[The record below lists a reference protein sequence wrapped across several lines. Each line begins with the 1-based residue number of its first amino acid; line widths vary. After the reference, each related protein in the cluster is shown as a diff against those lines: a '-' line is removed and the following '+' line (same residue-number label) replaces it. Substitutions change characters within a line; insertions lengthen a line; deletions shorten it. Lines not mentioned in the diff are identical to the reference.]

1 MIIRKATIEDLRDI
15 TDVEAACFPE
25 AEAASEESFEKR
37 LNHFADRFW
46 LLYDGD
52 KLVSFVNGMVTN
64 DTDLVDEMLSDASLH
79 DENVDWQMIFRVA
92 TLTEYRRKGCAGM
105 LLERAIEYC
114 RKEGKKGLVLTC
126 KEAKLHYYAK
136 FGFENEGVSCSEH
149 GGALWYQ
156 MRITF

>member
-25 AEAASEESFEKR
+25 AEAASKESFENR

-52 KLVSFVNGMVTN
+52 KLISFVNGMVTN
-64 DTDLVDEMLSDASLH
+64 DKDLVDEMFADASLY
-79 DENVDWQMIFRVA
+79 DKNGDWQMIFGVA
-92 TLTEYRRKGCAGM
+92 TLPEYRRKGCAGM
-105 LLERAIEYC
+105 LLERAIEDC
-114 RKEGKKGLVLTC
+114 KKEGKKGLVLTC

-136 FGFENEGVSCSEH
+136 FGFKNEGVSNSEH

>member
-1 MIIRKATIEDLRDI
+1 MIIRKATIEDLREI

-25 AEAASEESFEKR
+25 SEAASEESFEKR

-64 DTDLVDEMLSDASLH
+64 DTDLVDEMFADASLH
-79 DENVDWQMIFRVA
+79 DENGDWQMIFGVA
-92 TLTEYRRKGCAGM
+92 TLPEYRRKGCAGM
-105 LLERAIEYC
+105 LLERAIEDC

>member
-1 MIIRKATIEDLRDI
+1 MIIRKATMEDLRDA
-15 TDVEAACFPE
+15 TDVEAVCFSE
-25 AEAASEESFEKR
+25 AEAAKEKDFIGR
-37 LNHFADRFW
+37 LKYFPNHFW

-52 KLVSFVNGMVTN
+52 KLISFVNGMTTN
-64 DTDLVDEMLSDASLH
+64 ERDLADEMYSNAALH
-79 DENVDWQMIFRVA
+79 DENGDWQMIFGVA
-92 TLTEYRRKGCAGM
+92 TLPEYRRKGCAGM
-105 LLERAIEYC
+105 LLERAIEDC